1 MAESTGAAGPGVGW
15 GRGRASASCSIAAH
29 DPGVVRQPS
38 AKGGVMLVQAQ
49 RFDKENI
56 RSLFISLGL
65 FPYAKR
71 GVEWIRAVPY
81 LHKTR
86 FVLQMSGREV
96 SFVTRDAHSKVWC
109 HRRHENR
116 QQDLHEP
123 AIIKAFAR
131 FVERA
136 SIFADVG
143 GHIGYYSCVA
153 GVLNPRLKIF
163 CFEMNRRLVP
173 LIRTNFEA
181 NALRD
186 AIVVPS
192 PVADKHRL
200 VSYDGMS
207 KSGGQ
212 SIHAESQL
220 SQKRAKRVYT
230 ETITLDDYFGERGVA
245 PDIIKIDV
253 EGAEM
258 DVLRGASSLL
268 KQARPLLFL
277 ELHPTKLAGFSSSV
291 PEIVE
296 YLERTGYSFYKTS
309 YFRLDGTLEPIDSI
323 ELSSLAR
330 SDMVICVPQGQA
342 KAWDA
347 AAEDRPGQELQKDE
361 QCIVC

>member
-1 MAESTGAAGPGVGW
+1 
-15 GRGRASASCSIAAH
+15 
-29 DPGVVRQPS
+29 
-38 AKGGVMLVQAQ
+38 
-49 RFDKENI
+49 
-56 RSLFISLGL
+56 
-65 FPYAKR
+65 
-71 GVEWIRAVPY
+71 
-81 LHKTR
+81 
-86 FVLQMSGREV
+86 V

-109 HRRHENR
+109 HRRNENR
-116 QQDLHEP
+116 QEDLHEP

-131 FVERA
+131 HVEGA

-143 GHIGYYSCVA
+143 GHIGYYSCIA

-173 LIRTNFEA
+173 LIKNNLEA

-186 AIVVPS
+186 AVVVPS

-220 SQKRAKRVYT
+220 AQKHAKRVYT
-230 ETITLDDYFGERGVA
+230 ETVTLDGYFGERGIV

-296 YLERTGYSFYKTS
+296 YLGQAGYSFYKTS
-309 YFRLDGTLEPIDSI
+309 YFRLDGTLEPIDSV
-323 ELSSLAR
+323 ELAALAR
-330 SDMVICVPQGQA
+330 SDMVICVPQGEA
-342 KAWDA
+342 RAWNA
-347 AAEDRPGQELQKDE
+347 VAEHRPEQERQKDE
-361 QCIVC
+361 QCIGG